1 MACYPSRKPQYK
13 QNRQLRSLNART
25 LRSQAMAPIWPF
37 NRKKSGAPKAKP
49 AEEKKVVSYEREQ
62 GDAQKEKLEDRTHLE
77 DKGFKDAMKLL
88 DGS

>member
-1 MACYPSRKPQYK
+1 
-13 QNRQLRSLNART
+13 
-25 LRSQAMAPIWPF
+25 MAPIWPF
-37 NRKKSGAPKAKP
+37 NRKKTRVPEAKP

-77 DKGFKDAMKLL
+77 DKEFKDAMKLL

>member
-1 MACYPSRKPQYK
+1 
-13 QNRQLRSLNART
+13 
-25 LRSQAMAPIWPF
+25 MAPIWPF
-37 NRKKSGAPKAKP
+37 SRKKTGTPKAKL

-88 DGS
+88 GGN

>member
-1 MACYPSRKPQYK
+1 
-13 QNRQLRSLNART
+13 
-25 LRSQAMAPIWPF
+25 MAPIWPF
-37 NRKKSGAPKAKP
+37 NRKKIRVPKAKP